1 MRCRPALVI
10 IENDHLLLMKYVYGS
25 QEIYNLPG
33 GNPDE
38 GELFQQTIVRECQE
52 ELAVEVEV
60 GQLLLI
66 GEMLACPNREA
77 SLHIIFQGK
86 IISGIP
92 ILQENETTAKEI
104 VWMPISEISKNLLY
118 PNVGEELQDLIFLQK
133 SGKYIGSIEQPWID

>member
-38 GELFQQTIVRECQE
+38 GELFPETIVRECQE
-52 ELAVEVEV
+52 ELAIEVEV
-60 GQLLLI
+60 GALLLM
-66 GEMLACPNREA
+66 GEMPASKNRAA

-92 ILQENETTAKEI
+92 ILQEKETTAKEI
-104 VWMPISEISKNLLY
+104 IWMPIAEISKNLLY

-133 SGKYIGSIEQPWID
+133 SGKYIGKIQQPWIE

>member
-10 IENDHLLLMKYVYGS
+10 IENDHLLLMKYAYGS

-38 GELFQQTIVRECQE
+38 GELFPETIVRECQE
-52 ELAVEVEV
+52 ELAIEVEV
-60 GQLLLI
+60 GALLLM
-66 GEMLACPNREA
+66 GEMPACENRAA

-92 ILQENETTAKEI
+92 ILQEKETTAKEI
-104 VWMPISEISKNLLY
+104 IWMPIAEISKNLLY

-133 SGKYIGSIEQPWID
+133 SGKYIGKIQQPWIE